1 MFQGCSSP
9 LVVKFADTQKEKE
22 QKKLQ
27 QMNANLLASF
37 AGGTGG
43 GGGGGGVSIGPQYL
57 AVSRSHLTLTWIMCI
72 KQSYTRPRML
82 CGLNQ

>member
-1 MFQGCSSP
+1 LLLQGCSSP

-37 AGGTGG
+37 GGGTGG
-43 GGGGGGVSIGPQYL
+43 GGINIGPQYL
-57 AVSRSHLTLTWIMCI
+57 AVCTLVLVQNMYG
-72 KQSYTRPRML
+72 K
-82 CGLNQ
+82 